1 LDVIETEKNALP
13 EGKQKYGNIQVAGFS
28 EGAAMTTGLLSKY
41 DKAKPLKSMIAYAG
55 WMPTDHA
62 KWADN
67 VKVQQQI
74 PFLQMAGK
82 NDANFCPLSYFSFH
96 ANL

>member
-1 LDVIETEKNALP
+1 MDLIDTEKAALP
-13 EGKQKYGNIQVAGFS
+13 EGKQKYGNIRVVGFS
-28 EGAAMTTGLLSKY
+28 EGAATTVALLSKY
-41 DKAKPLKSMIAYAG
+41 DKAEPIKSMIAYAG

-74 PFLQMAGK
+74 PFL
-82 NDANFCPLSYFSFH
+82 
-96 ANL
+96 